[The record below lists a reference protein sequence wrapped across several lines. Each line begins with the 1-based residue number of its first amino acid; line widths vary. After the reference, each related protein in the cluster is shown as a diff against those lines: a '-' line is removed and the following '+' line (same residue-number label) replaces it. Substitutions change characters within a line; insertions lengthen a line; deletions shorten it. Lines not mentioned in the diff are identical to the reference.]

1 MRARA
6 QLLSGVVDVL
16 DQEAKVIAGGVIDVL
31 DVEEGQVRPPP
42 GLPPTNKAFDGWYDN
57 RLSSQMS
64 KDESED
70 TKRDIAS
77 VLVISKEKPVGPGAP
92 TGSNGRLGGIQV

>member
-6 QLLSGVVDVL
+6 QLLSGVVDDL
-16 DQEAKVIAGGVIDVL
+16 DEEAKVIAGDVIDVL
-31 DVEEGQVRPPP
+31 DVQEGQVRPPP
-42 GLPPTNKAFDGWYDN
+42 GLPTTNRAFGGWFDD
-57 RLSSQMS
+57 RVSSPMR
-64 KDESED
+64 KDDSDE

>member
-6 QLLSGVVDVL
+6 QLLSGVVDDL
-16 DQEAKVIAGGVIDVL
+16 DEEAKVIAGGVIEVL
-31 DVEEGQVRPPP
+31 DVQEGQVRPAP
-42 GLPPTNKAFDGWYDN
+42 GLLPTNKAFDGWYDD
-57 RLSSQMS
+57 RLSSPMR
-64 KDESED
+64 KDDSDD